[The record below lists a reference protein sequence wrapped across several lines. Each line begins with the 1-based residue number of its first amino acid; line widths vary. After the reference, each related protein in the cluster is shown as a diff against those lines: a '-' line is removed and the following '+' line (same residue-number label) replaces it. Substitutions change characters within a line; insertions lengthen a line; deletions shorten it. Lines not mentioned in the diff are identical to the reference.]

1 MWGQKLKNRM
11 GCSCEQ
17 QKRICSEDKKK
28 KRGGGMNHTAEN
40 LDIKQEK
47 PVSSV
52 MNMMKE
58 LNIFMRK

>member
-1 MWGQKLKNRM
+1 MNNKRGYVQKIR
-11 GCSCEQ
+11 
-17 QKRICSEDKKK
+17 KKK
-28 KRGGGMNHTAEN
+28 KNGGGEGGINHTAEN